1 MTQTILVLAEEALT
15 HPDLLN
21 LQTLQGDEPA
31 EVVILIPEERNESV
45 LGQFFR
51 HLGLLEV
58 GEAFRSFSADDRRQ
72 DEVEARTALTESLEL
87 LTREGFSASGHTT
100 TGDPVD
106 ALVEEA
112 GRRAAVQAM
121 VITRPHALA
130 DTFHKDWANQ
140 AQDKLGI
147 AVLHVYAGTGF
158 IGDS

>member
-1 MTQTILVLAEEALT
+1 MTQTILVLTEEALT

-21 LQTLQGDEPA
+21 LQTLQGDDPA
-31 EVVILIPEERNESV
+31 EVMVLIPEERDESV

-72 DEVEARTALTESLEL
+72 DRVDARTALEESLHL
-87 LTREGFSASGHTT
+87 LSTEGFSATGRTT

-106 ALVEEA
+106 ALVDEA
-112 GRRAAVQAM
+112 NGRSPVQAM

-130 DTFHKDWANQ
+130 DTFHTDWANQ

-147 AVLHVYAGTGF
+147 AVLHVYSGTGF